1 MSRWRCWSLK
11 QVNKELVNNIEIY
24 LTQREGKSVANEKF
38 IRTLKNKIYKNMAPK
53 SKKLYI
59 IKLDNIV
66 NK

>member
-1 MSRWRCWSLK
+1 M
-11 QVNKELVNNIEIY
+11 NNIEIY

-38 IRTLKNKIYKNMAPK
+38 IRTLKNKMYKNVATK
-53 SKKLYI
+53 SKKMYI

>member
-1 MSRWRCWSLK
+1 M
-11 QVNKELVNNIEIY
+11 NNIETY

-38 IRTLKNKIYKNMAPK
+38 IRTLKNKMYKNVATK